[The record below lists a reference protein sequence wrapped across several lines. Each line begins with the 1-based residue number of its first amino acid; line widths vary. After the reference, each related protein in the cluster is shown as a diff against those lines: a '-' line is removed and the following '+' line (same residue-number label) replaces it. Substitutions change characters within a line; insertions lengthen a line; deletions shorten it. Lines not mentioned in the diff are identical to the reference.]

1 MQDLK
6 PSYIK
11 TFANDDLEL
20 STEDLSVLYGGKVQ
34 KLFDASLQFKKNTIT
49 ALIGASGS
57 GKSTFLRSLNR
68 MNDRVATVNGKI
80 WFHGLD
86 VNKPNINVYELRKNI
101 GMVFQ
106 RPNPFPKSI
115 RENIVY
121 ALKADGHK
129 DRAELDRVVEESL
142 RAAALW
148 DEVKDKLDKSALA
161 LSGGQQQRL
170 CIARALAVKPEIL
183 LLDEPASALDPV
195 STSKLED
202 TLKQLRSK
210 YTMIMVTH
218 NMQLNIIQRQRS
230 LLILRV
236 RLLKTIFREVLDKM
250 TTIISA
256 KDVHLS
262 YGNYEALHGIS
273 LDFKK
278 KELTALIGPSGCG
291 KSTFLRCLNR
301 MNDDIEN
308 IKITGEIKF
317 EGQDIY
323 NSKMDLVSLRKEVGM
338 VFQQP
343 TPFPFSVYD
352 NVAYGLKI
360 AGVKDKE
367 LLDQRVEESLKQAAI
382 WKETKDN
389 LTRNAQAF
397 SGGQQQRIC
406 IARAL
411 AVRPKVVLLDE
422 PTSALDPI
430 SSSEIEETLMELK
443 HQYTF
448 IMVTHNLQQAGRISD
463 QTAFLMNGDLIE
475 AGPTEEMFIAPKK
488 QITSDYLNGRFG

>member
-202 TLKQLRSK
+202 TLKQLRGVS
-210 YTMIMVTH
+210 
-218 NMQLNIIQRQRS
+218 
-230 LLILRV
+230 IL
-236 RLLKTIFREVLDKM
+236 
-250 TTIISA
+250 
-256 KDVHLS
+256 
-262 YGNYEALHGIS
+262 
-273 LDFKK
+273 
-278 KELTALIGPSGCG
+278 
-291 KSTFLRCLNR
+291 
-301 MNDDIEN
+301 
-308 IKITGEIKF
+308 
-317 EGQDIY
+317 
-323 NSKMDLVSLRKEVGM
+323 
-338 VFQQP
+338 
-343 TPFPFSVYD
+343 
-352 NVAYGLKI
+352 
-360 AGVKDKE
+360 
-367 LLDQRVEESLKQAAI
+367 
-382 WKETKDN
+382 
-389 LTRNAQAF
+389 
-397 SGGQQQRIC
+397 
-406 IARAL
+406 
-411 AVRPKVVLLDE
+411 
-422 PTSALDPI
+422 
-430 SSSEIEETLMELK
+430 
-443 HQYTF
+443 
-448 IMVTHNLQQAGRISD
+448 
-463 QTAFLMNGDLIE
+463 
-475 AGPTEEMFIAPKK
+475 
-488 QITSDYLNGRFG
+488 